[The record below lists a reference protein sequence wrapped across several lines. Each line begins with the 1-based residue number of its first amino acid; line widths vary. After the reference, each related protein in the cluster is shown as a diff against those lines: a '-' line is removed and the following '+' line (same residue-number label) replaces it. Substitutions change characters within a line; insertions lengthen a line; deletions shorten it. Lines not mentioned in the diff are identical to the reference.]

1 MDTGDLGLNFI
12 ACNQIIELLIK
23 AGADVAQTNAYGRTA
38 LHYAAMEGNFYAASI
53 LVHAGAP
60 VDAKDRTVI
69 PDPIAGG
76 IQNGTDWTD
85 RALGVWC
92 GPSDLWQLCP

>member
-1 MDTGDLGLNFI
+1 MGLNFI

-23 AGADVAQTNAYGRTA
+23 AGADVGQTNQYGRTA

-60 VDAKDRTVI
+60 VDAKDRTII
-69 PDPIAGG
+69 PDPVSGG
-76 IQNGTDWTD
+76 IQSGEQQTLHGGS
-85 RALGVWC
+85 AC
-92 GPSDLWQLCP
+92 KE

>member
-1 MDTGDLGLNFI
+1 MDRGRGCSARIDTGDLGLNFI

-23 AGADVAQTNAYGRTA
+23 AGADVGQTNSYGRTA
-38 LHYAAMEGNFYAASI
+38 LHYAAMEGNFYAVSI

-69 PDPIAGG
+69 PDPVAGG
-76 IQNGTDWTD
+76 IQNG
-85 RALGVWC
+85 AQPL
-92 GPSDLWQLCP
+92 PSNGYQR